1 MVKNN
6 MDKKRVLIIEDN
18 PVIGMVIKHCIM
30 NMYAQAEIGMS
41 TSAEEGETL
50 FLGSQWDLI
59 ILGYQLP
66 EMDGLE
72 LIHEINPVIGATKWI
87 MISGSNSSE
96 LRSEVMRLGGY
107 NYLVEPFSLEDL
119 KKVVGQALHLQDEV
133 KVSNMMTG

>member
-1 MVKNN
+1 
-6 MDKKRVLIIEDN
+6 MDNKRVLIIEDN
-18 PVIGMVIKHCIM
+18 QVIAMVIKHCIM
-30 NMYAQAEIGMS
+30 SMSAQIEIGMS

-66 EMDGLE
+66 EKDGLE
-72 LIHEINPVIGATKWI
+72 LIREINPVMGASKWI

-96 LRSEVMRLGGY
+96 LRAEVNRLGGY

-119 KKVVGQALHLQDEV
+119 KKVVGQVLHLQDNV
-133 KVSNMMTG
+133 KVSDMMTG